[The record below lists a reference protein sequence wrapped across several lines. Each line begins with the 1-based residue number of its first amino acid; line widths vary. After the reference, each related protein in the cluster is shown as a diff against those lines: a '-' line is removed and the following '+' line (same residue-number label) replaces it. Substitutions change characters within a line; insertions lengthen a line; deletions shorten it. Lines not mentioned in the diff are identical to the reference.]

1 MTDKQQELRALIE
14 ETIDEQ
20 VDQRVAKI
28 LNENKELRAT
38 VNKLQDK
45 VLTLVDERDEARNE
59 AKDAEVLL
67 EVVEVFKARLD
78 NIQEKAVRPELVYS
92 LLRIFFEPDFE
103 ENTYDCPIWL
113 GAVVNFY
120 SHRDIVVRLLK
131 VLDIHV
137 PNNIEKFRLPQD
149 WTTDELDI
157 VFDTMRK
164 HIVCNCCTYAD
175 NLRFWQP
182 HALDDVYNV
191 CYNCMT
197 YSEIPWQFLLRN
209 PNLLNKKYLK
219 KIGKMAYEE
228 PYVSGWRCLFAIDK
242 YQELTDEQLK
252 TIIKE
257 IDGPGANISKENSV
271 SEFLLRH
278 LDLIEDD
285 ILIDKI
291 YKKYWDSYSFRYENR
306 ILKMPVKYLELWVK
320 EKAHAD
326 PSEAIMWITNNKNK
340 FSEEQKN
347 GLLKLVMSEVL
358 K

>member
-1 MTDKQQELRALIE
+1 MTDKQQELRALLE
-14 ETIDEQ
+14 EAIDEQ
-20 VDQRVAKI
+20 VDKQVAKI
-28 LNENKELRAT
+28 KKENKELRAT

-45 VLTLVDERDEARNE
+45 VLTLVDERDAARNE
-59 AKDAEVLL
+59 AKDAKVLL
-67 EVVEVFKARLD
+67 EVADIFKARLD
-78 NIQEKAVRPELVYS
+78 NIQEKTVRPEFVYN
-92 LLRIFFEPDFE
+92 LLKLFFEPDFE

-131 VLDIHV
+131 VLDIYV
-137 PNNIEKFRLPQD
+137 PNNIEQFRLPQD

-164 HIVCNCCTYAD
+164 HIVCNSCTYAD

-182 HALDDVYNV
+182 YALNDVYDV

-219 KIGKMAYEE
+219 KMGKMAYEE
-228 PYVSGWRCLFAIDK
+228 PYVSGWRHLFAIDK
-242 YQELTDEQLK
+242 YQDMTEEQLK
-252 TIIKE
+252 TIIGE
-257 IDGPGANISKENSV
+257 IDGSGANISKENSV

-278 LDLIEDD
+278 LDLIEDG

-306 ILKMPVKYLELWVK
+306 ILKMPVEYLELWIR
-320 EKAHAD
+320 EKAKLDSKATL
-326 PSEAIMWITNNKNK
+326 EWIISNKNK
-340 FSEEQKN
+340 FTEEQKN
-347 GLLKLVMSEVL
+347 NLLKLVMSEVL

>member
-1 MTDKQQELRALIE
+1 MTDKQQELRALLE

-20 VDQRVAKI
+20 VDKRVAKI
-28 LNENKELRAT
+28 QNENKELRAT

-45 VLTLVDERDEARNE
+45 VLKLVDERDAAINE
-59 AKDAEVLL
+59 AKDAKVLL
-67 EVVEVFKARLD
+67 EVADIFKSRLD
-78 NIQEKAVRPELVYS
+78 NIQEKAVRPEFVYN
-92 LLRIFFEPDFE
+92 LLKLLFKPDFE

-120 SHRDIVVRLLK
+120 SHKDIVVRLLK
-131 VLDIHV
+131 VLDIYV
-137 PNNIEKFRLPQD
+137 PDNIEKFRLPQD
-149 WTTDELDI
+149 WTTEELDI
-157 VFDTMRK
+157 VFNTMRK
-164 HIVCNCCTYAD
+164 HIVCNGCTYAD
-175 NLRFWQP
+175 NLRFWKTY
-182 HALDDVYNV
+182 ALDDVYNV
-191 CYNCMT
+191 CYYCIS

-228 PYVSGWRCLFAIDK
+228 PYVSGWRYLFAIDK

-257 IDGPGANISKENSV
+257 IDAPSANISKENSV

-278 LDLIEDD
+278 LDLIEDS
-285 ILIDKI
+285 ILIDKL
-291 YKKYWDSYSFRYENR
+291 YKKYWDSYSFRYENK
-306 ILKMPVKYLELWVK
+306 ILKMPVEYLELWVK
-320 EKAHAD
+320 EKAHRD
-326 PSEAIMWITNNKNK
+326 PREALEWVISNKNK

-347 GLLKLVMSEVL
+347 NLLKLVMSEVL

>member
-1 MTDKQQELRALIE
+1 MTDKQQELRALLE

-20 VDQRVAKI
+20 VEKKVAKI
-28 LNENKELRAT
+28 HNENKELRAT

-45 VLTLVDERDEARNE
+45 VLTLVDERDAARNE

-67 EVVEVFKARLD
+67 EVVEIFKSRLD
-78 NIQEKAVRPELVYS
+78 NIQEKPIRSEFVYN
-92 LLRIFFEPDFE
+92 LLKLFFEPDFE
-103 ENTYDCPIWL
+103 ESTYDCPIWL

-120 SHRDIVVRLLK
+120 SHKDIVIRLLK
-131 VLDIHV
+131 VLDIYV
-137 PNNIEKFRLPQD
+137 PNNIEKFRLPHE
-149 WTTDELDI
+149 WTTEELDI
-157 VFDTMRK
+157 VFDTMPK
-164 HIVCNCCTYAD
+164 HIVCNSCTYAD

-182 HALDDVYNV
+182 HALDDVYDV

-228 PYVSGWRCLFAIDK
+228 PYVSGWRYLFAIDK
-242 YQELTDEQLK
+242 YQDMTEEQLK
-252 TIIKE
+252 TIINE
-257 IDGPGANISKENSV
+257 IGGAEANISKENSV

-278 LDLIEDD
+278 LDLIEDG

-291 YKKYWDSYSFRYENR
+291 YKKYYDSYSFRYENR
-306 ILKMPVKYLELWVK
+306 ILKMPVEYLELWVK
-320 EKAHAD
+320 EKAKTD
-326 PSEAIMWITNNKNK
+326 PRQAIEWIVTNTKK
-340 FSEEQKN
+340 FTEEQKN
-347 GLLKLVMSEVL
+347 NLLKLVMTEVL

>member
-1 MTDKQQELRALIE
+1 MTDKQQELRALLE
-14 ETIDEQ
+14 ETIEEQ
-20 VDQRVAKI
+20 VDNKVTKI
-28 LNENKELRAT
+28 KDENKELRAT

-45 VLTLVDERDEARNE
+45 VLTLVNERDSAINE
-59 AKDAEVLL
+59 AKDAKVLL
-67 EVVEVFKARLD
+67 EVVELFKARFD
-78 NIQEKAVRPELVYS
+78 NIQKKADRPELVYS
-92 LLRIFFEPDFE
+92 LLRLLFEPDFE

-131 VLDIHV
+131 VLDIYV

-164 HIVCNCCTYAD
+164 HIVCNSCTYAD
-175 NLRFWQP
+175 NLRFWQH

-191 CYNCMT
+191 CYNCLT
-197 YSEIPWQFLLRN
+197 YTEIPWQFLLRN

-228 PYVSGWRCLFAIDK
+228 PYISGWRYLFAIDK
-242 YQELTDEQLK
+242 YQDLTDEQIK

-278 LDLIEDD
+278 LDLIEED

-306 ILKMPVKYLELWVK
+306 ILKMPVEYLELWVK
-320 EKAHAD
+320 EKTHSN
-326 PSEAIMWITNNKNK
+326 PSEALEWIIRNKNN

-347 GLLKLVMSEVL
+347 NLLKLVMSEVL

>member
-1 MTDKQQELRALIE
+1 MTDKQQELRTLLE
-14 ETIDEQ
+14 ETIEEQ
-20 VDQRVAKI
+20 VEQKVAKI
-28 LNENKELRAT
+28 RNENKELRAT

-45 VLTLVDERDEARNE
+45 VLTLVDERDAARNE
-59 AKDAEVLL
+59 AKDAKVLL
-67 EVVEVFKARLD
+67 EVAEIFKARLD
-78 NIQEKAVRPELVYS
+78 SIQEKAVRPEFVYN
-92 LLRIFFEPDFE
+92 LLKLFFEPDFE

-120 SHRDIVVRLLK
+120 SHRDIVIRLLE
-131 VLDIHV
+131 VLDIYV

-149 WTTDELDI
+149 WTTEELDI
-157 VFDTMRK
+157 VFDTMSK
-164 HIVCNCCTYAD
+164 HIVCNSCTYAD

-182 HALDDVYNV
+182 HALDDVYDV
-191 CYNCMT
+191 CYKCMS

-228 PYVSGWRCLFAIDK
+228 PYVSGWRYLFAIDK

-252 TIIKE
+252 TIIKG
-257 IDGPGANISKENSV
+257 IDGAGANISKENSV

-306 ILKMPVKYLELWVK
+306 ILKMPVEYLELWIK
-320 EKAHAD
+320 EKAKID
-326 PSEAIMWITNNKNK
+326 PRLAIEWIVTNTKK
-340 FSEEQKN
+340 FTEEQKN
-347 GLLKLVMSEVL
+347 NLLKLVMSEVL

>member
-1 MTDKQQELRALIE
+1 MTDKQQELRALLE
-14 ETIDEQ
+14 ETIEEQ
-20 VDQRVAKI
+20 VDKKVAKI
-28 LNENKELRAT
+28 KNENKELRAT

-45 VLTLVDERDEARNE
+45 VLTLVDERDAARNE
-59 AKDAEVLL
+59 AKAAKVLL
-67 EVVEVFKARLD
+67 EVVDMFKARLD
-78 NIQEKAVRPELVYS
+78 GIQEKPGRSDCVYK
-92 LLRIFFEPDFE
+92 LLGLIFEPDFN

-120 SHRDIVVRLLK
+120 SHRELVIRLLK
-131 VLDIHV
+131 VLDIYV

-157 VFDTMRK
+157 VFDTMSK
-164 HIVCNCCTYAD
+164 HIVCNSCTYAD
-175 NLRFWQP
+175 NLRFWEP
-182 HALDDVYNV
+182 NALKDVYDV

-197 YSEIPWQFLLRN
+197 YTEIPWQFLLRN

-219 KIGKMAYEE
+219 NIGKMAYEE
-228 PYVSGWRCLFAIDK
+228 PYVSGWRYLFEIDK

-252 TIIKE
+252 TIIRQ
-257 IDGPGANISKENSV
+257 IDGPSANISKENSV

-291 YKKYWDSYSFRYENR
+291 YKKWWDSYSFRYENR
-306 ILKMPVKYLELWVK
+306 ILKMPLEYLELWIK
-320 EKAHAD
+320 EKAHGN
-326 PSEAIMWITNNKNK
+326 SREALEWIISNKNK

-347 GLLKLVMSEVL
+347 NLLKLVMSEVL

>member
-1 MTDKQQELRALIE
+1 MMDKQQELRALLE

-20 VDQRVAKI
+20 VDKRVSKV
-28 LNENKELRAT
+28 LNENTELRAT

-45 VLTLVDERDEARNE
+45 VLTLVDERDAARNE
-59 AKDAEVLL
+59 AKDAKVLL
-67 EVVEVFKARLD
+67 EVVEIFKARLD
-78 NIQEKAVRPELVYS
+78 NIQEKTVKPEFVYN
-92 LLRIFFEPDFE
+92 LLKLFFEPDFE
-103 ENTYDCPIWL
+103 EPTYDCPTWL

-131 VLDIHV
+131 VLDVYV
-137 PNNIEKFRLPQD
+137 PNNIEKFRLPHD

-157 VFDTMRK
+157 VFDTMPK
-164 HIVCNCCTYAD
+164 HIVCNGCTYND

-182 HALDDVYNV
+182 HALDDVYDV
-191 CYNCMT
+191 CYNGLS

-228 PYVSGWRCLFAIDK
+228 PYVSGWRYLFAIDK

-257 IDGPGANISKENSV
+257 IDGPSANISKENSV

-278 LDLIEDD
+278 LDLIEDG

-306 ILKMPVKYLELWVK
+306 ILKMPVEYLELWVK
-320 EKAHAD
+320 EKAKTD
-326 PSEAIMWITNNKNK
+326 PRQAIEWIVTNTKK
-340 FSEEQKN
+340 LTEEQKN
-347 GLLKLVMSEVL
+347 NLLKLVMSEVL